1 MKKRKKA
8 KNVREL
14 RENYVLYLELGM
26 IATLVLFLIAFKVD
40 YRPDPNERIVTEK
53 QETVKMED
61 VIQTKQEKEPPPP
74 PRPQVPMEVPN
85 DEIVEEGTIDINADF
100 DMNKKMS
107 IPEPPR
113 EPAKEEDDE
122 EIFVIVEQPPQLIGG
137 LAALQ
142 QKIQYPEM
150 ARKAGIE
157 GRVFVQF
164 VVNHKGDVENPVI
177 TRGIG
182 GGCDQEALRVIKEAK
197 FKPGMQRGRTVKVR
211 YSMPIVFRLTQAHNG

>member
-1 MKKRKKA
+1 MKKIKRTKTVRKLK
-8 KNVREL
+8 
-14 RENYVLYLELGM
+14 ENYVLYLELGM

-40 YRPDPNERIVTEK
+40 YRPDPGELVTADI
-53 QETVKMED
+53 QETVNMED
-61 VIQTKQEKEPPPP
+61 VIQTKQEEEPPQP

-85 DEIVEEGTIDINADF
+85 DEIVEEGTIDINAEF
-100 DMNKKMS
+100 DMSQKMS
-107 IPEPPR
+107 IPEPPGD
-113 EPAKEEDDE
+113 PAEEDE
-122 EIFVIVEQPPQLIGG
+122 EQVFVIVEQPPQLIGG

-142 QKIQYPEM
+142 QKIQYPEI

-164 VVNHKGDVENPVI
+164 IVNSKGEVENPVV

-197 FKPGMQRGRTVKVR
+197 FRPGMQRGRTVNVR
-211 YSMPIVFRLTQAHNG
+211 YSMPILFRLT